1 MGFIEELQSR
11 NILAQITHEEELKQH
26 LAEKPR
32 SAYVGYDPT
41 ADSLHVGHLIPT
53 LAMRRWQKAGHRAVI
68 VLGGGTSQ
76 IGDPTGKTDM
86 RKMLDPDFRAQ
97 NIEKF
102 RKQLSQFID
111 FSTPEKGIIR
121 DNSEWLE
128 KLDYLP
134 FITEI
139 GKHMSVNRML
149 AAECFKK
156 RLETGLTFMEFNYMC
171 LQSYDFLH
179 LFREEDVTVQLGGD
193 DQWSNVLAGMELV
206 RKIERGQA
214 FCATVPL
221 LVKSDGSKMGKS
233 EGGAVWLDPNKLKP
247 FDFFQYWRNI
257 EDDSVETCLN
267 MLTDVDPGEVK
278 ELSSLEGAKI
288 NQAKIRLAYEITAL
302 VHGEEEASK
311 AKTTAEALYTGGAN
325 AKPQNIPEV
334 EITSS
339 DFGDG
344 LDILSLLS
352 TAKVFPSK
360 KEGRRLIE
368 QGGVLLNEEKV
379 TDPKK
384 MVTISD
390 FKEDGCLV
398 KKGKKNYYLLKMV

>member
-1 MGFIEELQSR
+1 MGFIEDLKSR
-11 NILAQITHEEELKQH
+11 NILAQITHEEELITH

-53 LAMRRWQKAGHRAVI
+53 LVMRRWQKAGHRAVI

-86 RKMLDPDFRAQ
+86 RKMLDPEFRMS

-102 RKQLSQFID
+102 KKQLSQFID
-111 FSTPEKGIIR
+111 FSSSEKGIIR

-128 KLDYLP
+128 KLEYLP
-134 FITEI
+134 FITEV

-156 RLETGLTFMEFNYMC
+156 RLEKGLTFMEFNYMC

-179 LFREEDVTVQLGGD
+179 LYREEDVTVQLGGD
-193 DQWSNVLAGMELV
+193 DQWSNILAGMELV

-221 LVKSDGSKMGKS
+221 LVKSDGTKMGKS
-233 EGGAVWLDPNKLKP
+233 EGGAVWLDPNKMSP

-257 EDDSVETCLN
+257 EDDGVENCLN
-267 MLTDVDPGEVK
+267 LLTDVEPEEVK
-278 ELSSLEGAKI
+278 ELANLEGSKI
-288 NQAKIRLAYEITAL
+288 NQAKIRLAHEITKL
-302 VHGEEEASK
+302 VHGEEEANK
-311 AKTTAEALYTGGAN
+311 AKASAEALYSGGGAKTLN
-325 AKPQNIPEV
+325 VPEV
-334 EITSS
+334 EVSQS
-339 DFGDG
+339 DLGEG
-344 LDILSLLS
+344 MDILNLL
-352 TAKVFPSK
+352 AHCKIVPSK
-360 KEGRRLIE
+360 KEGRRLLE
-368 QGGVLLNEEKV
+368 QGGILLNEEKV
-379 TDPKK
+379 TDPKTV
-384 MVTISD
+384 VTKS
-390 FKEDGCLV
+390 ELEGEGLLV
-398 KKGKKNYYLLKMV
+398 KKGKKNYYLLKLV